1 MLELP
6 TKTQS
11 TGRVVVD
18 WQSVVVGFKLTID
31 TYIINVLNNEM
42 VEKIAKTSG
51 KKRKERRLTVQLNGF
66 QETYECGTESIKKG
80 SFLKNLIKKSITKII
95 ETIGKPS
102 NYLPIATDKVRLVN
116 FLGYLEQPQW
126 SMINREFG
134 EAFTLKEIKN
144 VYKKYAKHLH
154 PDMNKNVVE
163 NEFKIL
169 KGLYEYFKEQRIMMV
184 DIVREHGV
192 DMEY

>member
-1 MLELP
+1 MRVSKYKQLEGQ
-6 TKTQS
+6 TFNVKGSSVKVVRYHREVRTSKKTGKTYYAYRLDVQLEGYTDILEISTASWNKQS
-11 TGRVVVD
+11 FIKRLV
-18 WQSVVVGFKLTID
+18 
-31 TYIINVLNNEM
+31 
-42 VEKIAKTSG
+42 KTSVN
-51 KKRKERRLTVQLNGF
+51 KEV
-66 QETYECGTESIKKG
+66 
-80 SFLKNLIKKSITKII
+80 
-95 ETIGKPS
+95 KPS
-102 NYLPIATDKVRLVN
+102 NYLPIVTDKVRLVN

-154 PDMNKNVVE
+154 PDTNKNVVE

>member
-6 TKTQS
+6 TKIQS

-42 VEKIAKTSG
+42 VEKTAKTSG

-80 SFLKNLIKKSITKII
+80 SFL
-95 ETIGKPS
+95 
-102 NYLPIATDKVRLVN
+102 
-116 FLGYLEQPQW
+116 
-126 SMINREFG
+126 
-134 EAFTLKEIKN
+134 
-144 VYKKYAKHLH
+144 
-154 PDMNKNVVE
+154 
-163 NEFKIL
+163 
-169 KGLYEYFKEQRIMMV
+169 YFSQ
-184 DIVREHGV
+184 IVKCKT
-192 DMEY
+192 